1 MASVELPLRE
11 GTPIF
16 LKLYIKVVRNP
27 LLTGPART
35 DRSPYLQC
43 KVHRLLIQ
51 PHSGVDVNTRLLVVM
66 LQADTQTV
74 LQVKTHLLGILVT
87 AMEKGAFTQW

>member
-1 MASVELPLRE
+1 MSL
-11 GTPIF
+11 
-16 LKLYIKVVRNP
+16 
-27 LLTGPART
+27 ART

-51 PHSGVDVNTRLLVVM
+51 PHSGVDMNTRLLVVVF
-66 LQADTQTV
+66 QADTQTV

-87 AMEKGAFTQW
+87 GMEKQGGFHTMVISTLFT